1 MGSGI
6 QQYCLRWNNH
16 RSNLLL
22 VFEHLFQTEA
32 FTDVTLACD
41 GSSIK
46 CHKMVLAACSSY
58 FQQLFMENDCRH
70 PIVILKDI
78 KSREI
83 KAILEYMYKGE
94 VNVAQDQLAGLLKAA
109 ETLKVKGLVEDNHNV
124 AGTAT
129 PTPPSQSPYQS
140 HSHPPSSVSSN
151 TEFHSTPNTTN
162 TYSKSN
168 NSVPT
173 TPKYVPNDSP
183 VYDAQYNASSY
194 PDKNSIPFHLW
205 PSTNKLPLL
214 SSSSPKHA
222 GSNNYDNSQNE
233 PVPLKKKFMGPNKDT
248 PILRTVLGHTALQQH
263 NSIDSQ
269 SPSHYQQHQQPLS
282 NQNTPPY
289 KSPYMPVT
297 TNGPTEHSN
306 DKMSRQQESP
316 DNYMDDSIRSVES
329 DKVLEENSSFSI
341 EDDAKS
347 GIATYVPGQKPE
359 WKRYKQYTR
368 NDIMAAIE
376 AVKGGMSALQ
386 AARKYGVPSR
396 TLYDKVKKLGITT
409 NRPYRKGSFPMSPY
423 QGMNIK
429 NEDAVNYM
437 KHDDNSNNYSPEDL
451 LPLDIS
457 STGNGSTGNVGN
469 GLEGDSDKMDSDAGC
484 SVKQENSPPM
494 DGDEK
499 DDSNHIMINED
510 HHIMHI
516 ENGSEICSSSSPR
529 DRDPSE
535 PEELRSAS
543 E

>member
-1 MGSGI
+1 MKYPSNTTPTETCPISMLTFLQIATLFLHQAVSPSCAQSVHCQLWLRQYQLECCSSSHTQTLLLHHHNSRLSTTTPHLVVIFSRTLEQTMGSGI

-306 DKMSRQQESP
+306 DKVSECGREM
-316 DNYMDDSIRSVES
+316 I
-329 DKVLEENSSFSI
+329 I
-341 EDDAKS
+341 E
-347 GIATYVPGQKPE
+347 I
-359 WKRYKQYTR
+359 
-368 NDIMAAIE
+368 
-376 AVKGGMSALQ
+376 
-386 AARKYGVPSR
+386 
-396 TLYDKVKKLGITT
+396 
-409 NRPYRKGSFPMSPY
+409 
-423 QGMNIK
+423 
-429 NEDAVNYM
+429 
-437 KHDDNSNNYSPEDL
+437 
-451 LPLDIS
+451 
-457 STGNGSTGNVGN
+457 
-469 GLEGDSDKMDSDAGC
+469 
-484 SVKQENSPPM
+484 
-494 DGDEK
+494 
-499 DDSNHIMINED
+499 
-510 HHIMHI
+510 
-516 ENGSEICSSSSPR
+516 
-529 DRDPSE
+529 
-535 PEELRSAS
+535 
-543 E
+543 